1 MPGAEVVSLGRV
13 TRTPLGRL
21 AACLLTGVLTALLG
35 SLAAPPSASASRPSS
50 ASASASVG
58 ASASATPLRVSI
70 DTLTPSTV
78 PAHGRVTIRGDITN
92 TSDSTWTDLQVYML
106 TSAQPMRSPVELA
119 AAAASDSAAEIG
131 SRLTG
136 TGLYDDIG
144 DLAPG
149 QHTSYVLSV
158 SRRHLGIS
166 GEPGVYWF
174 GVHVLGAENGG
185 GRDSVADGRART
197 FVPLLPPRTPATDL
211 ALLLPLKEPVRR
223 DRFGRLLQVAHWRRT
238 LGPDGRLD
246 RLLRL
251 GSHAL
256 PGRPVTWVVDPA
268 VLDAAESMAAR
279 NAPLNTGPTVTGPEG
294 SSPDAS
300 ASPTPAPSPSG
311 SPSAFPSAQSEPV
324 LPNAALDASSWV
336 QGFQRQSPNHPVL
349 TVPYGDLD
357 VASVLRHR
365 QEDVLSQAWRLSA
378 ATMGAL
384 RVAASPVV
392 APGDGYLPPVALH
405 RLGPDAPVLLRDAA
419 FPLGTGPVLERP
431 RGGHV
436 VLTDSAAGAGGAE
449 PADRYS
455 ALAVRQRILS
465 DAALHALS
473 PDHSRPL
480 VISTPDYWNPGPT
493 WSQADFFGGL
503 DVSWLRL
510 VDVKGVVGTGS
521 DGSTAS
527 QPLTY
532 PARDRRREVPLA
544 NLLATE
550 DLTHTGDVFAGVL
563 TSNTTVDEDLAKAA
577 TLASGTA
584 ARGRPGLALRR
595 ARNTTRYVHE
605 QLKRIE
611 VEGPPFV
618 TMSSGQGPIQITVVN
633 GLDQEVTVAV
643 RARTATPDLTIAD
656 SEPVTLG
663 PGRRASIRLTAKAR
677 DIGVHT
683 VTLVATDSAG
693 NPLGSTT
700 EFNIRT
706 SQVGLVIW
714 LIMAAGGA
722 VLIVAITV
730 RVFRR
735 ISRRRPSHG
744 PLLSGG
750 RR

>member
-1 MPGAEVVSLGRV
+1 MPGTEVVSLGRV

-21 AACLLTGVLTALLG
+21 AACLLTGVLTAVLG
-35 SLAAPPSASASRPSS
+35 PLAAPQSAAAST
-50 ASASASVG
+50 
-58 ASASATPLRVSI
+58 SASATPLQVSI

-78 PAHGRVTIRGDITN
+78 PARGRVTIRGDITN

-106 TSAQPMRSPVELA
+106 TSAQPMRSQAELA
-119 AAAASDSAAEIG
+119 TAAASDSAAEIG
-131 SRLTG
+131 SRLTE
-136 TGLYDDIG
+136 TGLYEDIG

-149 QHTSYVLSV
+149 QHTSYVLSIA
-158 SRRHLGIS
+158 RRDLGIS

-197 FVPLLPPRTPATDL
+197 FLPLLPARTPSTDL
-211 ALLLPLKEPVRR
+211 ALLMPLKEPVRR
-223 DRFGRLLQVAHWRRT
+223 DRFGRLLQVPHWRRT

-268 VLDAAESMAAR
+268 VLDAAQSMAAR
-279 NAPLNTGPTVTGPEG
+279 NAALDTGPTETGPEG
-294 SSPDAS
+294 SSADAS
-300 ASPTPAPSPSG
+300 ESPSPSPSPSG
-311 SPSAFPSAQSEPV
+311 SPSAFPAPQSDPV
-324 LPNAALDASSWV
+324 LADAALDASTWV
-336 QGFQRQSPNHPVL
+336 QQFQRQSPNHTVL

-357 VASVLRHR
+357 VAAVLRHR
-365 QEDVLSQAWRLSA
+365 QQDVLTQAWHLSA
-378 ATMGAL
+378 DTMGAL
-384 RVAASPVV
+384 RVAASPMV
-392 APGDGYLPPVALH
+392 APGNGYLPPVALS
-405 RLGPDAPVLLRDAA
+405 RLGADAPVVLRDAA
-419 FPLGTGPVLERP
+419 FPLSTGPVLDRP
-431 RGGHV
+431 GGGHV
-436 VLTDSAAGAGGAE
+436 VLTDSAAGSGG
-449 PADRYS
+449 PDPVDRYS

-465 DAALHALS
+465 EAALHALS
-473 PDHSRPL
+473 PDRNRPL
-480 VISTPDYWNPGPT
+480 VVSTPDYWNPGPT

-503 DVSWLRL
+503 DVSWLKQ
-510 VDVKGVVGTGS
+510 VDLPGVVATGS

-527 QPLTY
+527 QTLTY
-532 PARDRRREVPLA
+532 PANARRREVPLA

-550 DLTHTGDVFAGVL
+550 GLTHTGDVFAGVL
-563 TSNTTVDEDLAKAA
+563 TRNTTVDEDLAKAG
-577 TLASGTA
+577 TLGSGAA
-584 ARGRPGLALRR
+584 ARGRPELALRR
-595 ARNTTRYVHE
+595 VRNTTRYVHD
-605 QLKRIE
+605 QMKRVQ

-643 RARTATPDLTIAD
+643 RTRTTTPDLTIAD

-693 NPLGSTT
+693 NPLGSTA

-722 VLIVAITV
+722 VLVLAFGV
-730 RVFRR
+730 RVIRR
-735 ISRRRPSHG
+735 IGRRRATHG